1 MGNYL
6 ELERLLT
13 DDEKLFCA
21 MEQDRSAPTVSPMI
35 SHYSLLLNLAPHQ
48 LSKGTEESIVKGG
61 RGAYRL

>member
-21 MEQDRSAPTVSPMI
+21 IEQDRSARANGVTHDFTLFPF
-35 SHYSLLLNLAPHQ
+35 
-48 LSKGTEESIVKGG
+48 TEP
-61 RGAYRL
+61 